1 MYEETGGAAGDYQPL
16 KRYVEENLPFS
27 RGPGTQAF
35 IKDLIN
41 EFHQLRYDDKHFAK
55 QYKENEFI
63 EWIIDY
69 NLQE

>member
-1 MYEETGGAAGDYQPL
+1 MEKTIETVAIEWL
-16 KRYVEENLPFS
+16 
-27 RGPGTQAF
+27 QANQC
-35 IKDLIN
+35 IVKDLIN